1 MFSVNEADHDQGT
14 LTVKDG
20 NMTIHVRLQS
30 KKIVNLFSGVA
41 ADAEKAGAAL
51 IEPTTETVDYGD
63 GTTGEVYAFD
73 IPVPAIDREF
83 DVALIGT
90 KGKWYDHKVRVT
102 DPVKQ

>member
-41 ADAEKAGAAL
+41 ADAEKA
-51 IEPTTETVDYGD
+51 D
-63 GTTGEVYAFD
+63 
-73 IPVPAIDREF
+73 
-83 DVALIGT
+83 
-90 KGKWYDHKVRVT
+90 K
-102 DPVKQ
+102 